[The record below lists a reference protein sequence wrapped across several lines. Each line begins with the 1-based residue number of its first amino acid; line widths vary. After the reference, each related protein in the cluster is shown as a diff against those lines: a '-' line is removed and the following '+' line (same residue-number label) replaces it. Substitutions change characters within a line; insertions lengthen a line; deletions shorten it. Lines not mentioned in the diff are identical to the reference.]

1 MWPLLKTRINLG
13 FMVNPFYMFCMSF
26 SLAIFLYLW
35 GWCEIYP
42 NFSAGL
48 ILFFTISFMFFIF
61 AGYRFGKKKILLFNQ
76 NSFNPHLNDAI
87 FGLIVFLGTIN
98 VIYMG
103 YLPII
108 ERSDEYKEFG
118 MPIIDPVFNTMSIFF
133 SVFYFQSFLEH
144 KKKRYIIYVLI
155 ILIIQVLIFRR
166 STIVWIITS
175 SSFLFLLYKQ
185 KINLIIISAAL
196 ICIPFFSYGFG
207 LYGNTRSSLTKSK
220 VLNELGASDLF
231 KGSEISHNHYM
242 TYLYV
247 SSPLANLQKNINEGN
262 GFFNNGKVKDF
273 LFYCLMPASVTIR
286 LEKPLQL
293 TSPVCSLITPGLIVG
308 SFLMDGFF
316 IKLCL
321 YIIRKCDAFSA
332 TTLSI
337 LSTTVTLLIFSNF
350 LNRLDVILMLFI
362 YPVLFHIIFS
372 RNNRI
377 PRILLGFATAKQTTL
392 NQK

>member
-1 MWPLLKTRINLG
+1 MG
-13 FMVNPFYMFCMSF
+13 MVRNIPEFFGWFDPVLYYFFYVFHF
-26 SLAIFLYLW
+26 FRLYFW
-35 GWCEIYP
+35 
-42 NFSAGL
+42 
-48 ILFFTISFMFFIF
+48 
-61 AGYRFGKKKILLFNQ
+61 KKILLFNQ

-247 SSPLANLQKNINEGN
+247 SSPLANLQKNIIEGN

-308 SFLMDGFF
+308 SFLMDGFFTMGWPGMVFMIFFLFVF

-377 PRILLGFATAKQTTL
+377 PRILLRFATAKQTTL